1 MSLPKIPTPSA
12 GVLNKA
18 AAIDIGSHTLR
29 LLIAKIEGNQL
40 VPLVRDREIVR
51 LGRNFYPERVL
62 SAEAVDRSLRVL
74 ERFRR
79 LADREA
85 VRTLRVAGTGVLRE
99 AENIGEFIA
108 AVRRETGLEVTII
121 SGEQEAGLSAR
132 GVLSV
137 FPRADSPTFIFDL
150 GGGSTEFVGLA
161 GDRWEAAVSLP
172 LGVVGL
178 TEIFLPSD
186 PPEAGEIN
194 RLQAYVLEML
204 MKNIPRPP
212 APPRLIGTAGTVT
225 TLAAMG
231 QGLTSYDPDRINRSV
246 LDRDD
251 LNRLLSTLGSLPLEN
266 RRRLPGLEPGRADII
281 VAGLVVV
288 LTVMLFFKVEELR
301 VSDAGLLEGL
311 VLDGTPAGL
320 AVRIRQEKY

>member
-1 MSLPKIPTPSA
+1 MSFPKIPKQSA

-18 AAIDIGSHTLR
+18 AAIDIGSNTLR
-29 LLIAKIEGNQL
+29 LLIANIEGNQL
-40 VPLVRDREIVR
+40 VPLARDREIVR

-62 SAEAVDRSLRVL
+62 SAEAVELSLRVL

-79 LADREA
+79 QVDREKVGTIRA
-85 VRTLRVAGTGVLRE
+85 AGTGVLRE
-99 AENIGEFIA
+99 AENSGGFLE
-108 AVRRETGLEVTII
+108 AVRRGTGLEVEII
-121 SGEQEAGLSAR
+121 SGRQEAGLSAL
-132 GVLSV
+132 GVLSI
-137 FPRADSPTFIFDL
+137 FPRSEGTTFVFDL
-150 GGGSTEFVGLA
+150 GGGSTEFVGLT
-161 GDRWEAAVSLP
+161 GERLETEISLP

-178 TEIFLPSD
+178 TELFLPSD
-186 PPEAGEIN
+186 PPEPGEIK

-204 MKNIPRPP
+204 MRNIPRPP

-231 QGLTSYDPDRINRSV
+231 QGLTSYDPDRINGSV
-246 LDRDD
+246 LDRGA
-251 LNRLLSTLGSLPLEN
+251 LNRLISHLASLPLQ
-266 RRRLPGLEPGRADII
+266 RRQRLPGLEPGRADII

-311 VLDGTPAGL
+311 LLQDAPDNL
-320 AVRIRQEKY
+320 PRSIIIQ

>member
-1 MSLPKIPTPSA
+1 MSFPQIPKPSA
-12 GVLNKA
+12 GILNKA
-18 AAIDIGSHTLR
+18 AAIDIGSNTLR
-29 LLIAKIEGNQL
+29 LLIASIEGNQL

-62 SAEAVDRSLRVL
+62 SGEAVDRSLRVL

-79 LADREA
+79 QTDREA
-85 VRTLRVAGTGVLRE
+85 VHILRAAGTGVLRE
-99 AENIGEFIA
+99 AENIGEFIE
-108 AVRRETGLEVTII
+108 AVRQETGLEVTII

-137 FPRADSPTFIFDL
+137 FPRSNAPTCIFDL
-150 GGGSTEFVGLA
+150 GGGSTEFGGLA
-161 GDRWEAAVSLP
+161 GDQLETTVSLP

-178 TEIFLPSD
+178 TELFLPSD
-186 PPEAGEIN
+186 PPEPGEIR

-204 MKNIPRPP
+204 MKNISRPP
-212 APPRLIGTAGTVT
+212 EPPRVIGTAGTVT
-225 TLAAMG
+225 TLAAMT
-231 QGLTSYDPDRINRSV
+231 QGLTSYDPDQINGSV

-251 LNRLLSTLGSLPLEN
+251 LSRLLSTLGSLPLEN

-288 LTVMLFFKVEELR
+288 LTVMLFFKVDTLL

-311 VLDGTPAGL
+311 LLEGPFL
-320 AVRIRQEKY
+320 RINRE